1 MERNKVKKQKIT
13 VYGIVIVLALS
24 MYFNFNLYKE
34 NNNFKVSKGA
44 AYQDT
49 VSLTLFY
56 LNEGDVDVWIE
67 TLQKEENGDVL
78 LERYIG
84 NLNEIA
90 NGYRG
95 MSANVQIIDE
105 QIKNIIR
112 QYRELE
118 KNLVE
123 GKDYQ
128 VFKEEINKNITFI
141 RTVLEQVILDLE
153 GEDEVLWYKE
163 LSDIETKTGNY
174 IWEQYKE

>member
-1 MERNKVKKQKIT
+1 M
-13 VYGIVIVLALS
+13 
-24 MYFNFNLYKE
+24 
-34 NNNFKVSKGA
+34 
-44 AYQDT
+44 
-49 VSLTLFY
+49 TLFY
-56 LNEGDVDVWIE
+56 LNEGDADVWIE
-67 TLQKEENGDVL
+67 TLQKEEDGDVL

-123 GKDYQ
+123 GKDYE

-141 RTVLEQVILDLE
+141 RTVLEQVVLDLE